1 MVDSFLP
8 LAIRARAVAPRES
21 GGSESKCGM
30 DASDDSA
37 ASLLGSMSGRTQAV
51 AAAHSNEMVALLLT
65 LEGGGTSLWRPSRE
79 YVSCPGVLL
88 QTDKVPSCINTSQF
102 VLLHWLYFLHHWASL
117 EMNSN
122 STRQSWQQC
131 KGVGR
136 RIWKVEV

>member
-1 MVDSFLP
+1 MVDNFLP

-37 ASLLGSMSGRTQAV
+37 ASLLGSTSGRTQAV

-88 QTDKVPSCINTSQF
+88 QTDKLPSCNNALQSVSLTL
-102 VLLHWLYFLHHWASL
+102 VVFLASL
-117 EMNSN
+117 G
-122 STRQSWQQC
+122 QS
-131 KGVGR
+131 GY
-136 RIWKVEV
+136 